1 MKKQIVRVE
10 GTDLSFEYEQGSLL
24 IRSKQGNLTF
34 NVNQVEEKE
43 EEEVE
48 TEELDKEVEVEVKLE
63 KATKDIQSP
72 KSTAQNPR
80 RYSTEEKQ
88 RVKELLDAHTIK
100 TQSGRILRQ
109 HSISKQEK
117 EKLAISLNRSVESI
131 KQQLKYAKLLGED
144 YLTSTKRPAD
154 FTKEPRQNKSYT
166 KEEKNIIM
174 NLVERFLKPSSN
186 GHYYGQVPDKYT
198 KELAEQLGRTTTS
211 IQSQL
216 TIARREG
223 RNNYV
228 KV

>member
-10 GTDLSFEYEQGSLL
+10 GTDLSFEYKQGSLL

-34 NVNQVEEKE
+34 NVNQVEEL

-48 TEELDKEVEVEVKLE
+48 TEELDKEVEVEVELE
-63 KATKDIQSP
+63 KATKGIQTH
-72 KSTAQNPR
+72 KSTVQRPR
-80 RYSTEEKQ
+80 RYSIEEKK

-109 HSISKQEK
+109 RSISTQEK
-117 EKLAISLNRSVESI
+117 ENLAISLNRSVESI

-144 YLTSTKRPAD
+144 YLTSTKRPTD
-154 FTKEPRQNKSYT
+154 FTKEGRQNKSYT
-166 KEEKNIIM
+166 EEEKSHIM
-174 NLVERFLKPSSN
+174 NLVERFLQPTPN
-186 GHYYGQVPDKYT
+186 GDFYGQVPDKYT
-198 KELAEQLGRTTTS
+198 KELADQLGRTATS

-223 RNNYV
+223 RKDYV

>member
-10 GTDLSFEYEQGSLL
+10 GTDLSFEYKQGSLL

-34 NVNQVEEKE
+34 NVNQVEEL

-48 TEELDKEVEVEVKLE
+48 TEELDKEVEVEVELE
-63 KATKDIQSP
+63 KTTKSIQSQ

-80 RYSTEEKQ
+80 RYSTEEKE
-88 RVKELLDAHTIK
+88 RVKELFDAHTIR
-100 TQSGRILRQ
+100 TLSGHILRQ
-109 HSISKQEK
+109 RSISKQEK
-117 EKLAISLNRSVESI
+117 EKLATSLNRSVESI

-154 FTKEPRQNKSYT
+154 FTKEARQNKSYT
-166 KEEKNIIM
+166 KEEKNNIM
-174 NLVERFLKPSSN
+174 NLVERFLKPTRD
-186 GHYYGQVPDKYT
+186 GHFYGQVPDKYT
-198 KELAEQLGRTTTS
+198 KELADQLGRTATS

-223 RNNYV
+223 RNEYV

>member
-43 EEEVE
+43 EEIE

-72 KSTAQNPR
+72 KSTVQNPR
-80 RYSTEEKQ
+80 RYSNEEKE

-109 HSISKQEK
+109 HPISKQEK
-117 EKLAISLNRSVESI
+117 EKLAVSLNRSVESI

-144 YLTSTKRPAD
+144 YLTSAKRPAD

-166 KEEKNIIM
+166 KEEKNNIM

>member
-43 EEEVE
+43 EEIE

-72 KSTAQNPR
+72 KSTVQNPR
-80 RYSTEEKQ
+80 RYSTEEKE

-109 HSISKQEK
+109 HPISKQEK
-117 EKLAISLNRSVESI
+117 EKLAVSLNRSVESI

-144 YLTSTKRPAD
+144 YLTSTKRPVD

-166 KEEKNIIM
+166 KEEKNNIM

>member
-10 GTDLSFEYEQGSLL
+10 GTDLSFEYKQGILL
-24 IRSKQGNLTF
+24 IRSKQGNLAF
-34 NVNQVEEKE
+34 NVNQVGKL

-48 TEELDKEVEVEVKLE
+48 TEELDKEVEVEVQLE
-63 KATKDIQSP
+63 KTTKDIQSQ
-72 KSTAQNPR
+72 KSTVQNPR
-80 RYSTEEKQ
+80 RYTTEEKE

-109 HSISKQEK
+109 HPISKQEK
-117 EKLAISLNRSVESI
+117 EKLAVSLNRSVESI
-131 KQQLKYAKLLGED
+131 KQQLKYAKLLGEN
-144 YLTSTKRPAD
+144 YLTSIKRPSD

-166 KEEKNIIM
+166 KEEKNHIM
-174 NLVERFLKPSSN
+174 NLVERFLKVTRN
-186 GHYYGQVPDKYT
+186 GGFYGHVPDKYT
-198 KELAEQLGRTTTS
+198 KELADQLGRTTSS

-223 RNNYV
+223 RNEYV